1 MTFFAEL
8 KRRNVVRVGVAYVI
22 VGWLLAQV
30 ADFAAENFGAPDWAL
45 KIFVVFVILGLP
57 LALFFAWAFE
67 LTPGGIKFEKNVDR
81 EESITPQTGRK
92 LDFVIIAVMAIALIY
107 MVADRFIGKPA
118 EPEVERP
125 IKIEKSIAI
134 LPFVNMSDDKDY
146 FADGLSEELLN
157 LLAKIP
163 DLKVAGRTS
172 SFAFKGKDEDLRE
185 IGDTLGVSTVLEGSV
200 RRSGDQLRITAQLI
214 NVGDGFH
221 IWSETYDRE
230 MADIFEI
237 QDDVATAITNALGV
251 YLMHGQT
258 PTAIRPTRNIE
269 AYELYLKGVALT
281 TGGGEND
288 TNQAIELLGQ
298 AIELDPDFA
307 EAYEMRGY
315 VYFMISA
322 WYMDGP
328 TAFAHAFRDAGRALE
343 LKPDLIRAK
352 VTRDST
358 DAENYDWLKE
368 IESIEWAL
376 GKTPQDELLIDA
388 LAFSLNEAGYFRE
401 AEALLARGIDQNPL
415 SSVLRGHYGLTLNAR
430 GETKRALE
438 ELRIA
443 SSRQTWT
450 GSGIAG
456 AIHLLAGQDE
466 LAIEEFARYIEA
478 IGGDRSRA
486 RHLIELGRSTPD
498 GPAKLAAELA
508 QNPLPGNTPVGHF
521 FYAGLKAMDQLYED
535 LFRRMSVTVLAS
547 PADVILRD
555 VMPLRQSGFMADPR
569 FVSIAEAYGITDV
582 WDRRGPPDHCQK
594 INGNWVC
601 E

>member
-1 MTFFAEL
+1 MSFFAEL
-8 KRRNVVRVGVAYVI
+8 KRRNVVRVGIAYVI
-22 VGWLLAQV
+22 VGWLLAQI
-30 ADFAAENFGAPDWAL
+30 AEFAAENFGAPDWAL
-45 KIFVVFVILGLP
+45 KIFVVFLVLGLP
-57 LALFFAWAFE
+57 VALLFAWAFE
-67 LTPGGIKFEKNVDR
+67 LTPEGIKLEKNVDR
-81 EESITPQTGRK
+81 DESITPQTGRK
-92 LDFVIIAVMAIALIY
+92 LDFIIIAVMALALIY
-107 MVADRFIGKPA
+107 MVADKFIG
-118 EPEVERP
+118 EPEIMETTAPVD
-125 IKIEKSIAI
+125 KSIAV

-157 LLAKIP
+157 LLARIP
-163 DLKVAGRTS
+163 GLKVAGRTS
-172 SFAFKGKDEDLRE
+172 SFAFKGKNDDLRA
-185 IGDTLGVSTVLEGSV
+185 IGDALGVSTVLEGSV

-230 MADIFEI
+230 MDEIFQI

-258 PTAIRPTRNIE
+258 PTAIRPTRNIR
-269 AYELYLKGVALT
+269 AYELYLEGVALAT
-281 TGGGEND
+281 DGGEED
-288 TNQAIELLGQ
+288 INQAIVLLGQ
-298 AIELDPDFA
+298 AIDLDPDFA

-315 VYFMISA
+315 IYFMISA

-328 TAFAHAFRDAGRALE
+328 TAFARAFEDAGRALE
-343 LKPDLIRAK
+343 LKPDLIRAT

-358 DAENYDWLKE
+358 DAENYDWLRE
-368 IESIEWAL
+368 IDALEWAL

-388 LAFSLNEAGYFRE
+388 LAFNLNETGYFRE
-401 AEALLARGIDQNPL
+401 AEALLAKGIKQNPL

-443 SSRQTWT
+443 SSRQSWT
-450 GSGIAG
+450 GPGIAG
-456 AIHLLAGQDE
+456 AMHLLAGEDE
-466 LAIEEFARYIEA
+466 LAVEEFARYIER

-486 RHLIELGRSTPD
+486 RHLVELGRSVPD

-508 QNPLPGNTPVGHF
+508 QNPLPGNTPSAHL
-521 FYAGLKAMDQLYED
+521 FYAGLKAMDQLYQ
-535 LFRRMSVTVLAS
+535 LIGRIGASGLAS

-555 VMPLRQSGFMADPR
+555 VMPLRQSGFMVDPR
-569 FVSIAEAYGITDV
+569 FISLAEANDLISV

-594 INGNWVC
+594 TNGTWVC